1 MTQSTTELTAFEN
14 GAICGISKITRAP
27 HSHTR
32 GWAQLWADNLGVPI
46 NHDSEV
52 IDKVYLDHGV
62 NFGGKLNL
70 FGGFTDD
77 WRYRIEQI
85 IQSKEV
91 VSLDIDMPDYA
102 SMLAA
107 RKDVNDPDLISSLR
121 NWQSRARTLRSI
133 DLPFKH
139 LTIGDSHAGAWA
151 PYESCIVRANGK
163 TLNGQLTRN
172 FSYVRDYL
180 AQRSDLERLTLVF
193 GNIDV
198 RFHILRLDADWRE
211 MWRAYKA
218 FGDSL
223 NLEVEYALPWP
234 IEWEERKLPKTGQ
247 YKGQNFYGTQAQRAQ
262 LVNDIVSFC
271 DDIGMNCV
279 QYPPEWR
286 ILDPETYAKQC
297 MERPQSVHLS
307 PSLYR
312 RLDWGVG

>member
-1 MTQSTTELTAFEN
+1 MFEN

-77 WRYRIEQI
+77 WRFRLEQI
-85 IQSKEV
+85 IQAKEV

-107 RKDVNDPDLISSLR
+107 RKDVKDDNLISLVR
-121 NWQSRARTLRSI
+121 DWQSRARTLRSI

-151 PYESCIVRANGK
+151 PYESCIVRSNGK
-163 TLNGQLTRN
+163 TLNGQINRD
-172 FSYVRDYL
+172 FSYVREHL
-180 AQRSDLERLTLVF
+180 EMRPDLEKLTLVF

-198 RFHILRLDADWRE
+198 RFHILRLGADWRE
-211 MWRAYKA
+211 MWVQYKK

-223 NLEVEYALPWP
+223 DIEVEYALPWP
-234 IEWEERKLPKTGQ
+234 QEFEGRKLPKTGQ
-247 YKGQNFYGTQAQRAQ
+247 YKGQNFYGSQQDRAA

-271 DDIGMNCV
+271 DNIGMNCIK
-279 QYPPEWR
+279 YPAEWCMM
-286 ILDPETYAKQC
+286 DPIEYAKQC

-307 PSLYR
+307 PTLYR
-312 RLDWGVG
+312 RMDWGNR